1 MRAPNKEFHRGIAM
15 MKSSTPD
22 GNTWPRNDAEWDKAV
37 AALEQMGF
45 AMYLEMGMPE
55 TEAQTLAR
63 MTHGGAAGRLLLETA
78 QQADRERHE

>member
-1 MRAPNKEFHRGIAM
+1 MRASNQESHRGIAM

-22 GNTWPRNDAEWDKAV
+22 GNTWPRNEEELGKAV
-37 AALEQMGF
+37 AAIEQMGF

-55 TEAQTLAR
+55 AKARAMAQ
-63 MTHGGAAGRLLLETA
+63 MTHGGRTGRLLLETA

>member
-1 MRAPNKEFHRGIAM
+1 MRASDKEFQRGLSM

-22 GNTWPRNDAEWDKAV
+22 GNTWPRNEEEWGKAV
-37 AALEQMGF
+37 AAIEQMGF

-55 TEAQTLAR
+55 TEAQSLAR

-78 QQADRERHE
+78 QQADRQRHE

>member
-1 MRAPNKEFHRGIAM
+1 MSASDKEFQRGLAM

-22 GNTWPRNDAEWDKAV
+22 GNTWPRNEEEWGKAV
-37 AALEQMGF
+37 GAIEQMGF

-78 QQADRERHE
+78 QQVDRERHA

>member
-1 MRAPNKEFHRGIAM
+1 MRASNKEFHRGLAM

-22 GNTWPRNDAEWDKAV
+22 GNTWPRNEKELGKAV
-37 AALEQMGF
+37 AAIEQMGF
-45 AMYLEMGMPE
+45 AMYLEMGMPK

-78 QQADRERHE
+78 QQVDRERHE